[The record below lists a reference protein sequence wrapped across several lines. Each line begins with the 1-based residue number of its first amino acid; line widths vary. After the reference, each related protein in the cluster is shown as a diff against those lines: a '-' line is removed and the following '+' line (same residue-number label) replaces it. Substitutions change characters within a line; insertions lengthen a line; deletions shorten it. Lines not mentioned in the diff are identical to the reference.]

1 MNYLGILQLTQTL
14 TEALMKLL
22 EASVQIITIS
32 AIVLSTITLGIIIW
46 LCIYQP
52 MQPKR

>member
-1 MNYLGILQLTQTL
+1 MNYLDIPQPTQTL

-22 EASVQIITIS
+22 EVSVQIITIS

-52 MQPKR
+52 RQLKR